1 MNPANL
7 DKLSPAES
15 VPKYVEAM
23 GGADKVLKIA
33 QQAFKKGEYR
43 WGAEILNNVIFAEL
57 TNKQALLLQ
66 ADIFEQ
72 MGYQAESAGWRNTYL
87 AGAWELRN
95 GVPSKAVSTQ
105 AGPDMIQAMTS
116 EMLFNLLGVKLDVE
130 QAQDKH
136 LTINIIIPDRDEIFA
151 LELKNSHLNN
161 IQGQQFAAP
170 KVTVTVNR
178 DDLDKVLM
186 KQISFKQLITDN
198 KISFVGDTNVFFG
211 LMQMMEDFPFWFNIA
226 PPLIYPNK
234 KKDR

>member
-43 WGAEILNNVIFAEL
+43 WGAEILNNVIFAEP

-87 AGAWELRN
+87 AGAWKLRN

-105 AGPDMIQAMTS
+105 AFPDMIQAMTS

-136 LTINIIIPDRDEIFA
+136 LTINIIIPDRDEKFA

-161 IQGQQFAAP
+161 I
-170 KVTVTVNR
+170 
-178 DDLDKVLM
+178 
-186 KQISFKQLITDN
+186 
-198 KISFVGDTNVFFG
+198 
-211 LMQMMEDFPFWFNIA
+211 A
-226 PPLIYPNK
+226 PP
-234 KKDR
+234 